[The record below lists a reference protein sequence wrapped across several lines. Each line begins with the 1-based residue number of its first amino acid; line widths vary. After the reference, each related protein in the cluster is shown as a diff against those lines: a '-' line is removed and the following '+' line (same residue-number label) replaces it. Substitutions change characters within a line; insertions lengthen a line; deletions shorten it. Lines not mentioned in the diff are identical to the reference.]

1 MDLIEKYDRIAAV
14 NLYLRN
20 SWYHQAMQ
28 QFIDEGEIGELAI
41 LRICHMTPGLAPG
54 EGHEYCLLYTSKEP
68 YLIFH
73 YYSNHRGRYHL
84 QNFPNPQQKLRCV

>member
-1 MDLIEKYDRIAAV
+1 MENSFY
-14 NLYLRN
+14 
-20 SWYHQAMQ
+20 SWYHQAMK

-54 EGHEYCLLYTSKEP
+54 EGQDVYKRQ
-68 YLIFH
+68 FH

-84 QNFPNPQQKLRCV
+84 QNFPNPQQKLKE